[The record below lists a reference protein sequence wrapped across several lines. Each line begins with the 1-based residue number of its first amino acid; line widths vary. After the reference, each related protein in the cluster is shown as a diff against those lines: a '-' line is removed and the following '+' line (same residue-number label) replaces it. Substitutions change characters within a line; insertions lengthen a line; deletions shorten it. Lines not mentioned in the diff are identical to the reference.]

1 MIEYYSIGLARYSC
15 RVDFSVSRVPE
26 NKHGRSNLSG
36 VFGTLTFF
44 SHLHSLIL
52 PKNKTKK

>member
-26 NKHGRSNLSG
+26 NKHGRSNL
-36 VFGTLTFF
+36 F
-44 SHLHSLIL
+44 
-52 PKNKTKK
+52 